1 MRVVEVCRN
10 VATKE
15 RCPEGFHYTGEV
27 MRIAYDKRR
36 NDELIRTFY
45 VLRGKY
51 TPQFRVR
58 DCGDHYIKA
67 NWSTFDY
74 INKNTLEV
82 IRDVE
87 DS

>member
-1 MRVVEVCRN
+1 MRVVDVRFAKEIN
-10 VATKE
+10 E
-15 RCPEGFHYTGEV
+15 RCPKGFLHTGEV
-27 MRIAYDKRR
+27 MRIAYDNGRK
-36 NDELIRTFY
+36 DELIRTLY
-45 VLRGKY
+45 VLKGGY
-51 TPQFRVR
+51 TPKFQVR

-87 DS
+87 DL